1 MNQFKAST
9 IAKEEVQNP
18 LEIDIVAK
26 NTNTTR
32 MATTTTQTMIRRYL
46 NVSQV
51 RLKRKSQCFFILVDF
66 FVGLSIQLLQTLHL

>member
-51 RLKRKSQCFFILVDF
+51 RLKRKRVDCLFLQGRVIFFRHF
-66 FVGLSIQLLQTLHL
+66 

>member
-9 IAKEEVQNP
+9 IGNEEVRNP
-18 LEIDIVAK
+18 LKIAIVAK

-32 MATTTTQTMIRRYL
+32 MGTTTTQTMIRRYL

-51 RLKRKSQCFFILVDF
+51 RLKRKK
-66 FVGLSIQLLQTLHL
+66 G